1 MDASGPAPAKD
12 GESGEDASGGQE
24 EEKGGEA
31 EAGKEEELPAA
42 AEQAMEVVGESD
54 TLAEKEKKDQLQGQ
68 ANEQSGDGCH
78 ESEAGEGEDKMDEGA
93 VEAVLAGR
101 AVGERA
107 GGEWKRVHF
116 RDEAGAA
123 RTGDEGEKTSRD
135 TPPSPPLKKKK
146 GRPVDPQQ
154 QDPPSALDWIVA
166 SLAVAPV
173 PARPPYTQLPPA
185 AHPDLATLVRDHLA
199 PTLPYKLVGIIPR

>member
-1 MDASGPAPAKD
+1 
-12 GESGEDASGGQE
+12 
-24 EEKGGEA
+24 
-31 EAGKEEELPAA
+31 
-42 AEQAMEVVGESD
+42 MEVVGESD

-93 VEAVLAGR
+93 VERCLLGER
-101 AVGERA
+101 GERA

-135 TPPSPPLKKKK
+135 TPP
-146 GRPVDPQQ
+146 